1 MIIAQRL
8 WQDLESRV
16 RCPACRTP
24 AIESDAACRQCGFSL
39 EVADRA
45 FGIAPALQRPVSDLT
60 GKLGSFARRKVARVI
75 ADLERRYPQLA
86 VAVVLTEVPPQAPL
100 AAYAFWVFN
109 RGQLSSALEKG
120 GDNHLVMLLIDTH
133 TDQAITMVGYGLE
146 PFIEENRIQNCLQA
160 AAHPLQRG
168 QLSQAIEAFCRELD
182 RQLTELCRLI
192 PKQFGLVDE
201 ARWLDATTD
210 GDSPME
216 TAESLY

>member
-39 EVADRA
+39 EADRA

-60 GKLGSFARRKVARVI
+60 GMLGSFARRKVAQVI

-86 VAVVLTEVPPQAPL
+86 VAVVLTKVPPQAPL
-100 AAYAFWVFN
+100 AAYAFGFSTAASFAGA
-109 RGQLSSALEKG
+109 RGG
-120 GDNHLVMLLIDTH
+120 NNHLVMLLIDTH

-146 PFIEENRIQNCLQA
+146 PLIRREPNSKLPPGRRTSSATWA
-160 AAHPLQRG
+160 AQPGH
-168 QLSQAIEAFCRELD
+168 
-182 RQLTELCRLI
+182 
-192 PKQFGLVDE
+192 
-201 ARWLDATTD
+201 
-210 GDSPME
+210 
-216 TAESLY
+216 